1 VVVHL
6 QGRDYTSS
14 HLGSASAGILWEPP
28 SLNDNLHEVP
38 IFPTAEVFFRRAV
51 RRCLERASPLG
62 PDDLTGSWLSAL
74 AHMDA
79 VECMYSFHNLLDD
92 WRRVFR
98 RLETRDMYKLARSAR
113 KTCASLQI
121 SINQVAAFRRSH
133 PTARHSECDEASHVL
148 ERLLGEA
155 KPVSEEIQVCI
166 NTKQQK
172 DQHEETQ
179 LAIGESKNTVAREF
193 HFPKPISS
201 PRTANN
207 TLQ

>member
-1 VVVHL
+1 MVVHL

-28 SLNDNLHEVP
+28 SLSDNLHQVP
-38 IFPTAEVFFRRAV
+38 IFPTAEVFFRRAI
-51 RRCLERASPLG
+51 RRCLERAAPLG
-62 PDDLTGSWLSAL
+62 PDELTGSWLSAL

-79 VECMYSFHNLLDD
+79 VECMYSFRNLLAD
-92 WRRVFR
+92 WRGVFR
-98 RLETRDMYKLARSAR
+98 RLETQDMYKLETQDMYKLARSAR

-133 PTARHSECDEASHVL
+133 PTARHSECYEASHIL

-166 NTKQQK
+166 NTKQQI
-172 DQHEETQ
+172 DQHEETR
-179 LAIGESKNTVAREF
+179 LAIGESKNTVAREY
-193 HFPKPISS
+193 
-201 PRTANN
+201 
-207 TLQ
+207 